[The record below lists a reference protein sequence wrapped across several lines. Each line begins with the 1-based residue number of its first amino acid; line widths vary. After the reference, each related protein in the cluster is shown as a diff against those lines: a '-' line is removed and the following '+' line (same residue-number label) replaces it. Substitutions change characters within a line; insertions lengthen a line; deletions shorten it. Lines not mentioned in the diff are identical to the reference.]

1 MPIDHG
7 PGDMPRRQASDFS
20 VGAPGFRDLVTPE
33 GVIMCGE
40 HHGAGSKR
48 SFDPT
53 RCPLLQGLSS
63 EEADRMMRTDP
74 RIRACIGAV
83 ESGAPVLEP
92 CVAKMVKAHDARGAM
107 TSRVA

>member
-1 MPIDHG
+1 
-7 PGDMPRRQASDFS
+7 
-20 VGAPGFRDLVTPE
+20 
-33 GVIMCGE
+33 
-40 HHGAGSKR
+40 
-48 SFDPT
+48 
-53 RCPLLQGLSS
+53 
-63 EEADRMMRTDP
+63 MMRTDP